1 MASPWQVDVAVPDGL
16 GDLGLHRDEDEAAS
30 RFRRQLAEALGAER
44 AAEVGPAA
52 EREFRRAR
60 AEYVGKPVLWSGFLL
75 LASHAASGLDLT
87 LDPTA
92 LPDDPAEADR
102 VRALADVEDA
112 LLLTLSVGVSPVSL
126 PPSGPL
132 TAAGLISRTL
142 RAQFG
147 EDAHVHLVSYGKRQ
161 AVASVRVVEPPA
173 TRRAAGDDHPPAEQT
188 APPATV
194 LAEVRVP
201 FVEDGAMVTVTAAT
215 AQAGAVDR
223 AVLLAGS
230 MARSVRLRT
239 PGRRTEGAQALGDGP
254 DDAAAT
260 PGHHAEPA
268 AHRDGGPATGAVTPS
283 LRVLLPDGT
292 PVPAGLVLLGR
303 GPSRTDARPA
313 DHTVTLP
320 DASVSRTH
328 LALRVGDGTVTATDL
343 HSTNG
348 TVVRRE
354 GRVHALPAGE
364 EVTLVA
370 GDELNLGRAVLRVVH
385 G

>member
-1 MASPWQVDVAVPDGL
+1 MSAQSPWQVDVAVPDGL
-16 GDLGLHRDEDEAAS
+16 GDLGLHRDEDEAAA

-75 LASHAASGLDLT
+75 LASHAASGLDVR
-87 LDPTA
+87 LDPAA

-102 VRALADVEDA
+102 VRALAEVEDA

-147 EDAHVHLVSYGKRQ
+147 ENAHVHLVSYGTRQ

-173 TRRAAGDDHPPAEQT
+173 ARRPGDDAPEPT
-188 APPATV
+188 TPPATV

-215 AQAGAVDR
+215 AQPGAVDR

-230 MARSVRLRT
+230 IARTVRVRPT
-239 PGRRTEGAQALGDGP
+239 GR
-254 DDAAAT
+254 
-260 PGHHAEPA
+260 PA
-268 AHRDGGPATGAVTPS
+268 PRLAV
-283 LRVLLPDGT
+283 VLPDGT
-292 PVPAGLVLLGR
+292 RVPEGATLVGR
-303 GPSRTDARPA
+303 RPGRTEELPA
-313 DHTVTLP
+313 EHTVTLP
-320 DASVSRTH
+320 HPSVSRTH
-328 LALRVGDGTVTATDL
+328 LALHVQEGAVTATDL
-343 HSTNG
+343 GSTNG
-348 TVVRRE
+348 TAVRRG
-354 GRVHALPAGE
+354 GRAVALEAGRATE
-364 EVTLVA
+364 LEA
-370 GDELNLGRAVLRVVH
+370 GDVLAVGDVVLRVVADDA
-385 G
+385 

>member
-1 MASPWQVDVAVPDGL
+1 VSAASPWQVDVAVPDGL

-75 LASHAASGLDLT
+75 LASHAASGLDVT
-87 LDPTA
+87 LDPAA

-102 VRALADVEDA
+102 VRALAGVEDA
-112 LLLTLSVGVSPVSL
+112 LLLALSVGVSPVSL
-126 PPSGPL
+126 PPAGPL

-147 EDAHVHLVSYGKRQ
+147 EDAHVHLVSYGTRQ

-173 TRRAAGDDHPPAEQT
+173 TRRPGDDTPAEQT
-188 APPATV
+188 TPPATV
-194 LAEVRVP
+194 LAEVRLP

-230 MARSVRLRT
+230 IARTVRVRS
-239 PGRRTEGAQALGDGP
+239 TERPVPTARL
-254 DDAAAT
+254 
-260 PGHHAEPA
+260 
-268 AHRDGGPATGAVTPS
+268 AV
-283 LRVLLPDGT
+283 VLPDGT
-292 PVPAGLVLLGR
+292 RVPEGVTLVGR
-303 GPSRTDARPA
+303 RPRRTGDLPA
-313 DHTVTLP
+313 EHTVTLP
-320 DASVSRTH
+320 HLSVSRTH
-328 LALRVGDGTVTATDL
+328 VALHVGDGAVTATDL
-343 HSTNG
+343 GSTNG
-348 TVVRRE
+348 TVVRR
-354 GRVHALPAGE
+354 G
-364 EVTLVA
+364 
-370 GDELNLGRAVLRVVH
+370 GRAVVLEAGRATGLEEGDLLAVGDVVLPVVADDA
-385 G
+385 